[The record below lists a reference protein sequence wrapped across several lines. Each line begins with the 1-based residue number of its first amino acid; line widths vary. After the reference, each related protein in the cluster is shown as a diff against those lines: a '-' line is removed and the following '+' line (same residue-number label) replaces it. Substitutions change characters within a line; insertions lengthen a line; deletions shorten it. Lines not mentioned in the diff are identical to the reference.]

1 MSEIAK
7 ASRCIIGG
15 KAVLMGFDAQDKELF
30 GIGIQTKNVVRW
42 AMAGVSKA
50 DLKRLKK
57 EYADWQR
64 ECHEQN
70 PS

>member
-1 MSEIAK
+1 MRNIVK
-7 ASRCIIGG
+7 ASRCIIHG

-30 GIGIQTKNVVRW
+30 GIGIRTKSVVRW

-50 DLKRLKK
+50 DLQRLKK
-57 EYADWQR
+57 EYADWQK
-64 ECHEQN
+64 ESHEQN